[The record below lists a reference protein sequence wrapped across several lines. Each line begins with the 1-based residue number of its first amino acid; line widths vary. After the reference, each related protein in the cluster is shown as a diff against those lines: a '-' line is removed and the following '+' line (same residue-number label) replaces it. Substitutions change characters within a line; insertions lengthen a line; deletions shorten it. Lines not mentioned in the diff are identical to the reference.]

1 MDVLVEATGK
11 RWDRRKPG
19 DQRMNFEGRKE
30 RTSWRAVLLVFE
42 RAEAKGVGEGM
53 LSHRSKSEKSAS
65 RTHQELSSV
74 A

>member
-11 RWDRRKPG
+11 RWGQEEAG